1 MRAGTDGLM
10 HSKNYFIRSLILTV
24 LALLTLNV
32 LVAQEPLRFMF
43 YNVENLF
50 DTYNDSLVN
59 DEEFLPSGLRRWNYS
74 RYSKKLNSLYKVI
87 TAAGE
92 WSPPAVV
99 SMCEVENRRVIE
111 DLINKTYLSRHEW
124 GIVHEDSPD
133 ERGIDV
139 CMIYRKELLKLLGY
153 DYRMPSQVRK
163 EEFSTRTV
171 LHAWFSIRN
180 DTLHF
185 IINHWPSRR
194 GGVLA
199 GEELRLSLAVMVKEL
214 ADSLQ
219 RASSQGVKLII
230 SGDFNCNPNDP
241 AIRLLTGREK
251 NNLLHDSAEIVN
263 LNEDYPLSSEGT
275 YRYNGI
281 WDMFDQIMVSGW
293 MLKSPKGLYT
303 SQTLFR
309 IFKHDFLL
317 KKDTRFP
324 GYSPFSTYRG
334 YKYQGGFSDH
344 LPVLLDLQR
353 RD

>member
-10 HSKNYFIRSLILTV
+10 HFKNYCIRSLILTA
-24 LALLTLNV
+24 LALNTVNV

-50 DTYNDSLVN
+50 DIYDDSLVD

-74 RYSKKLNSLYKVI
+74 RYSTKLNSLYKVI

-92 WSPPAVV
+92 WSPPALV
-99 SMCEVENRRVIE
+99 SFCEVENRRVIE
-111 DLINKTYLSRHEW
+111 DLINKTYLSRYEW

-139 CMIYRKELLKLLGY
+139 CMIYRKDLLNLLGY
-153 DYRMPSQVRK
+153 DFRMPSEVRK
-163 EEFSTRTV
+163 EDFSTRTV
-171 LHAWFSIRN
+171 LHAWFSVGD

-199 GEELRLSLAVMVKEL
+199 GEELRLSLSRMVKEL
-214 ADSLQ
+214 TDSLQ
-219 RASSQGVKLII
+219 RVNDSKVKFII
-230 SGDFNCNPNDP
+230 AGDFNCNPDDP
-241 AIRLLTGREK
+241 AIKMFSGENKL
-251 NNLLHDSAEIVN
+251 NNDSSSSEIVN
-263 LNEDYPLSSEGT
+263 LAEDYLSSSVGT

-281 WDMFDQIMVSGW
+281 WEIFDQIMVSGW
-293 MLKSPKGLYT
+293 LLKSTSGFYT
-303 SQTLFR
+303 KKPMFR
-309 IFKHDFLL
+309 IFRPDFLL
-317 KKDTRFP
+317 WKDPRFP

-334 YKYQGGFSDH
+334 YRYQGGFSDH
-344 LPVLLDLQR
+344 LPVILDFQQR
-353 RD
+353 K